1 MNVCKPKRRQAG
13 FTFAE
18 LLAAM
23 LFLALVI
30 PVALQAVRISSDAG
44 TMASRRS
51 VATRLGDALL
61 TELAITDQWRSGTQ
75 SGQFDPPYQDYRW
88 EIRSENWTELG
99 MLQLSML
106 VSFEVRERPAQ
117 VVLSTLV
124 PETQSTN
131 TVTTL

>member
-1 MNVCKPKRRQAG
+1 MNVRKIRRSRGG

-18 LLAAM
+18 ILAAM

-30 PVALQAVRISSDAG
+30 PTAMQAIRISSDAG

-61 TELAITDQWRSGTQ
+61 TELAITDEWRTGTQ

-88 EIRSENWTELG
+88 QIRSENWTELG
-99 MLQLSML
+99 MLQLSL
-106 VSFEVRERPAQ
+106 EVVFRVREVDAR
-117 VVLSTLV
+117 VVLTTLV
-124 PETQSTN
+124 PEVQSTN
-131 TVTTL
+131 TVATL

>member
-1 MNVCKPKRRQAG
+1 MNVSKTSRRQAG

-18 LLAAM
+18 ILAAM

-30 PVALQAVRISSDAG
+30 PTALQAIRISSDAG
-44 TMASRRS
+44 TMAARRS

-61 TELAITDQWRSGTQ
+61 TELAITEQWRSGAQ

-88 EIRSENWTELG
+88 EVRSEAWSEQG
-99 MLQLSML
+99 MLQLSMA
-106 VSFEVRERPAQ
+106 VTFQVREVDAR

-124 PETQSTN
+124 SETQSTN
-131 TVTTL
+131 NVTTL

>member
-1 MNVCKPKRRQAG
+1 MNVCKPTRRQAG

-18 LLAAM
+18 ILAAM
-23 LFLALVI
+23 LFLGLVI
-30 PVALQAVRISSDAG
+30 PTALQAIRISSDAG
-44 TMASRRS
+44 TMASRRA

-61 TELAITDQWRSGTQ
+61 TELAITDQWRGGTQ

-88 EIRSENWTELG
+88 EIRSENWTEQG
-99 MLQLSML
+99 MLQLSL
-106 VSFEVRERPAQ
+106 AVTFRVRERAAQ
-117 VVLSTLV
+117 VLLSTLV